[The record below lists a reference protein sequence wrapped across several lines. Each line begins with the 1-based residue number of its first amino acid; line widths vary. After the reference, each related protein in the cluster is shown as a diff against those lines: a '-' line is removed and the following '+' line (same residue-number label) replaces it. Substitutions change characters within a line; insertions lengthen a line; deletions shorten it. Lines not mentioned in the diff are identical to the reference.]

1 MLVPSLAGTGL
12 ILAVWCSWV
21 ELSDFV
27 TLVTTSPPE
36 GSPTPSIPCMLT
48 RCGYETFACLTD
60 RQCLKALAC
69 LVPCGSDQACTFHCI
84 SNYETDTFH
93 NLNRCNIQE
102 QHCIELASLPESEDD
117 CGGEGET
124 TALAS
129 LPLSSL
135 TGIWYIVLGLN
146 PIYDCFPCQVFS
158 FGLDKQGNDRV
169 VMDYQVEREE
179 GDIVSKRVVEFI
191 EQKNK
196 NEEGVLSL
204 SGIQNGLMHEE
215 EWRVVAENTGNG
227 WLVASYCGAMTSWR
241 YRGLVV
247 LARVGGVTDQMEQWV
262 DSLGFN
268 TTQLCKPKSQ
278 GCILQPIDD

>member
-1 MLVPSLAGTGL
+1 MLLPSLAATGAV
-12 ILAVWCSWV
+12 LALWGSRVD
-21 ELSDFV
+21 LPDFV
-27 TLVTTSPPE
+27 TLVTTRPPE

-48 RCGYETFACLTD
+48 RCGAETFACFTD

-117 CGGEGET
+117 CGGEGEAA
-124 TALAS
+124 ALAT

-135 TGIWYIVLGLN
+135 AGVWYIVLGQN
-146 PIYDCFPCQVFS
+146 PIYDCFPCQVFT
-158 FGLDKQGNDRV
+158 FGLDREGKHRL
-169 VMDYQVEREE
+169 VMDYQVERDA
-179 GDIVSKRVVEFI
+179 GDRVDKRVVEFI
-191 EQKNK
+191 EQKDE

-204 SGIQNGLMHEE
+204 SGIQNGLTHEE
-215 EWRVVAENTGNG
+215 EWRVVAANKSKG
-227 WLVASYCGAMTSWR
+227 WLVASYCGTAVNIL

-247 LARVGGVTDQMEQWV
+247 LAREGGVTDQMEQWV

-268 TTQLCKPKSQ
+268 STEFCKPKSQ
-278 GCILQPIDD
+278 GCILKPIND